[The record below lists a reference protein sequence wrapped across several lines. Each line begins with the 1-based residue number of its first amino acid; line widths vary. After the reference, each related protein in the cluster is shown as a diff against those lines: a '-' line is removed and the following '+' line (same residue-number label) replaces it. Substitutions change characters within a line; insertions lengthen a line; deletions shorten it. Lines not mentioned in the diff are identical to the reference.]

1 MTERPENPMTS
12 AEKPL
17 AEKRYCPASCNL
29 LWMDDQSARVI
40 GNVLAFQ
47 DPWLRLGYTAD
58 GLFRYLTRTD
68 PSLNRHAVVVSE
80 ETAGVIC
87 VRYPWLMGPYIEL
100 LAVFPPHQGKN
111 LGKALIAWVSDEY
124 CGLSNNIWTTVSAF
138 NTPAL
143 SFYKN
148 TGFNEIARLP
158 DLVAS
163 GFSEIL
169 LQKKCR

>member
-1 MTERPENPMTS
+1 MTKRQKDPRIV

-17 AEKRYCPASCNL
+17 AEKRYSPASCKL
-29 LWMDDQSARVI
+29 QLMDDQRARAI
-40 GNVLAFQ
+40 SSILAFQ
-47 DPWLRLGYTAD
+47 DPWLRLGYTEE

-68 PSLNRHAVVVSE
+68 PSLNRHAVVVSDE
-80 ETAGVIC
+80 MVGVIC
-87 VRYPWLMGPYIEL
+87 FRYPWLRGPYIEI

-111 LGKALIAWVSDEY
+111 LGKELIRRISDEY
-124 CGLSNNIWTTVSAF
+124 CGLSDNIWTTVSSF
-138 NTPAL
+138 NAPAL

-148 TGFNEIARLP
+148 IGFHEIAELP
-158 DLVAS
+158 DHVAD

>member
-1 MTERPENPMTS
+1 MTERPENPKTVT
-12 AEKPL
+12 EKPL
-17 AEKRYCPASCNL
+17 AAERYSLASCNL
-29 LWMDDQSARVI
+29 QLMDDQSARAI
-40 GNVLAFQ
+40 SSILAFQ
-47 DPWLRLGYTAD
+47 DPWQRLGYTEE

-80 ETAGVIC
+80 ESAGVIC
-87 VRYPWLMGPYIEL
+87 VRYPWLRGPYIEI

-111 LGKALIAWVSDEY
+111 LGKALIAWISDE
-124 CGLSNNIWTTVSAF
+124 CRGLSNNIWTTVSSF
-138 NTPAL
+138 NAPAL

-148 TGFNEIARLP
+148 IGFNEIVQLP